1 MKLTLPT
8 DSAERKGVPIMS
20 GCIEYFPA
28 ALAGV
33 AAHSKTGNDKHNP
46 GQDLHHSRGKSS
58 DHADCIVRHLIDLAD
73 MRAYIDRCDRDA
85 PVPVDQILAEV
96 NALCWRA
103 LALSQQLHEQFNN
116 VPLAPRAR
124 EGCTT
129 QPPVDNAHV
138 APGCEQF
145 ASAMPDGMAASHY
158 CVDLGGSVRPGYAM
172 ECTACRKAIAG
183 TG

>member
-1 MKLTLPT
+1 MKLTLPI

-46 GQDLHHSRGKSS
+46 GQELHHSRGKSS

-73 MRAYIDRCDRDA
+73 MRAYIDRCDA
-85 PVPVDQILAEV
+85 PVPVDQILTEV

-103 LALSQQLHEQFNN
+103 LALSQQLHEQFNG

-124 EGCTT
+124 EGVAA
-129 QPPVDNAHV
+129 QPPVDNGHV

-145 ASAMPDGMAASHY
+145 ASAMPDGMSATHFCASQ
-158 CVDLGGSVRPGYAM
+158 SPAIQPGYSA
-172 ECTACRKAIAG
+172 ECSVCRKAIGG